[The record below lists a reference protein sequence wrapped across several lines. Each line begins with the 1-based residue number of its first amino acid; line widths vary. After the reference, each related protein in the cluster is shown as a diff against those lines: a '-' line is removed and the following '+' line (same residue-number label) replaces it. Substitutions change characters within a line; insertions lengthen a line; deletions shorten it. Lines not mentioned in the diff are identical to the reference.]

1 MNAALQKL
9 TKRGLTLKA
18 LDDGGHGVARIAR
31 LSEVDHDGDTYQAG
45 AFAGETGEQ
54 WCQILAG
61 HNWNHIPLGKARVYE
76 EGDEALAELHFN
88 LAIQAGKDWH
98 ASLKFDMMG
107 CDGTGSKHPVQ
118 EWSYGFRI
126 LDALHEDRDGK
137 RVRVLK
143 RLKVFEVSPVVQ
155 GAGVG
160 TRTLT
165 MKNAELK
172 QERFERLTGD
182 LAEIVAAAGADPASL
197 SASGLKQLADLQAG
211 LAAIIEKAG
220 EEASLA
226 HRAAAGQAFRD
237 FVKRNGSAAG
247 DRQA

>member
-1 MNAALQKL
+1 MKI
-9 TKRGLTLKA
+9 TKRGMIIKA

-31 LSEVDHDGDTYQAG
+31 LSEVDHDGDTYLPG
-45 AFAGETGEQ
+45 AFKGETGDQ

-98 ASLKFDMMG
+98 ASLKFDMLG
-107 CDGTGSKHPVQ
+107 CDGTGSKNPVQ
-118 EWSYGFRI
+118 EGSYGFRI

-160 TRTLT
+160 TRTLS

-172 QERFERLTGD
+172 QDRFERLTGD
-182 LAEIVAAAGADPASL
+182 VAEILAAAGSEPDAI
-197 SASGLKQLADLQAG
+197 SAAGLKQISELHGGLGAILEKASEDTS
-211 LAAIIEKAG
+211 LAAK
-220 EEASLA
+220 
-226 HRAAAGQAFRD
+226 AAAGQAFRE
-237 FVKRNGSAAG
+237 FEKRSKAARSG
-247 DRQA
+247 RE